1 MSKANR
7 ILLGVLVAQLA
18 VIAGTKLLGG
28 RQATVAPRKLLPEL
42 SAATLGRLEIAD
54 GEQHRVELAREGGQ
68 WVLASGG
75 GYPVTQSKVTELI
88 GKLAALTAAE
98 PVSTQPQHQYALEV
112 AADKF
117 TRRVT
122 VTPST
127 PGAKATTFF
136 LGTSPGVKKAHFRF
150 ATEAQ
155 TYAASELSS
164 WDVGSQP
171 SDWIAPEY
179 FKVERK
185 DVVALTLV
193 NANGK
198 VEVRKGA
205 DGKWT
210 LVDLAKGETVNE
222 SEIESL
228 LGSATTIN
236 VDQPVG
242 KHVEPAFGLDPPKAL
257 LTLVTETPAA
267 PTPTPTPAAV
277 GQPAPSPAP
286 TAAAPSQRTF
296 VLGLGAKDSDRYY
309 AKSGQSPFVVKIAS
323 WSGDS
328 LFNKKRADLLAK
340 PPEPPAD
347 AKGKAGAAAKK

>member
-28 RQATVAPRKLLPEL
+28 RQATVAARKLLPEL
-42 SAATLGRLEIAD
+42 SAATVARLEIAD

-98 PVSTQPQHQYALEV
+98 PVSTQAQHQYALEV

-122 VTPST
+122 VTPSAA
-127 PGAKATTFF
+127 GSKATTFF

-164 WDVGSQP
+164 WDVGAQP
-171 SDWIAPEY
+171 TDWIATEY

-185 DVVALTLV
+185 DVVALTLI

-198 VEVRKGA
+198 VELLKGA

-210 LVDLAKGETVNE
+210 LADLAKGETVNE
-222 SEIESL
+222 SEVESL
-228 LGSATTIN
+228 LGASTTLN

-242 KHVEPAFGLDPPKAL
+242 KSVDPAFGLNPPKVL
-257 LTLVTETPAA
+257 LTLVTETAAAPA
-267 PTPTPTPAAV
+267 PTPPPAPGQPTPSPTPAA
-277 GQPAPSPAP
+277 
-286 TAAAPSQRTF
+286 AAPVRRTF
-296 VLGLGAKDSDRYY
+296 VVNLGVKDGDRYY
-309 AKSGQSPFVVKIAS
+309 AKSDQSPFVIKIAS

-328 LFNKKRADLLAK
+328 LANKKRADLLAK
-340 PPEPPAD
+340 PPEPPAG
-347 AKGKAGAAAKK
+347 AKGKPGAAAPTR